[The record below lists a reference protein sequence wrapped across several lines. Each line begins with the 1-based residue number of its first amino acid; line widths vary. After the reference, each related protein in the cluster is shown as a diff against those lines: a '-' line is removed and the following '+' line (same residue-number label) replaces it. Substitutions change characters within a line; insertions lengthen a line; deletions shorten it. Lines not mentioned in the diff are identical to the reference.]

1 MPGSS
6 HASTR
11 LPCCLSRHCA
21 VRLALEDQQRFFCI
35 SLMDLY
41 HSLPVSLNHWTFRF
55 RKEDLGS
62 QRALVWPG
70 TKSNCRHE
78 DFQSCYST
86 GTMCVWP
93 EWVMYQSQMDG
104 PAGSSIEKANHG
116 MKGCAEGGSTSGRRV
131 IRARGGKRNEV
142 SSEDKSLNKSKEKVL
157 CIISKSFHWL
167 AAPVGHE
174 QKRPLNHYRASEGG
188 SPCQ

>member
-1 MPGSS
+1 MVRSS
-6 HASTR
+6 TNVTT
-11 LPCCLSRHCA
+11 LCPCLSCQRFTRRH
-21 VRLALEDQQRFFCI
+21 ESDQLRFFCI

-93 EWVMYQSQMDG
+93 QWVMYQSPMDG

-142 SSEDKSLNKSKEKVL
+142 SSEDKSLNKSKEKYYAL
-157 CIISKSFHWL
+157 S
-167 AAPVGHE
+167 
-174 QKRPLNHYRASEGG
+174 QKVFIG
-188 SPCQ
+188 